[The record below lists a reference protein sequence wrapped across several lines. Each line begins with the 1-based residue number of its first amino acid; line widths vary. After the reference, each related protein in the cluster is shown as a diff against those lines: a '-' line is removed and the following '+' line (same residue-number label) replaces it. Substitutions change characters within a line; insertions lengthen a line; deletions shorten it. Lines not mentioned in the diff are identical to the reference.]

1 MTYHPD
7 IHHRRTI
14 RLRDYDYSSAGAYFV
29 TICTGQRECLFGEV
43 VGGVMRV
50 NECGQTV
57 TTIWDSLPQRYPGL
71 EVDAFVVMPN
81 HLHGIIVIHPVGAIH
96 ESPGLSES
104 SDCRELPGVNGST
117 GAIHELPLRR
127 RRAMLLSKVVGFLK
141 MNSAKRINQWRDNP
155 GAAVWQRNYHEHV
168 IRDEGDLAA
177 IRDYI
182 ASNPSRWDEDEYR
195 LQTT

>member
-7 IHHRRTI
+7 MHHRRSI

-29 TICTGQRECLFGEV
+29 TICAGQRECLFGEV
-43 VGGVMRV
+43 VGGVMRL
-50 NECGQTV
+50 NACGLTV

-71 EVDAFVVMPN
+71 DVDAFVIMPN
-81 HLHGIIVIHPVGAIH
+81 HLHGIIVINDPVGAIH
-96 ESPGLSES
+96 ESPGLNESE
-104 SDCRELPGVNGST
+104 R
-117 GAIHELPLRR
+117 AIHELPLHR
-127 RRAMLLSKVVGFLK
+127 RRAMTLSKVVGYLK

-168 IRDEGDLAA
+168 IRDERDLTA

-182 ASNPSRWDEDEYR
+182 AANPACWDKDEYR
-195 LQTT
+195 